1 MGTAE
6 WVTARGSQNGLW
18 PSGSSSMRANPADGG
33 CYAALTDG
41 SRRLTCRLRAACR
54 RSSAT
59 SVVAGSEGLHVTACH
74 IRQSPIRGGPIV
86 FSHSKARSPGAPQR
100 GAIPIRSAHT
110 HGFRVPA
117 RAIRPL
123 AVIVGCAAAVTIT
136 GCKPGALTGA
146 SSSSAPSAATAT
158 ATGGSG
164 QVASSAASAIAAMAS
179 NAPGVTSFVAELSIH
194 ASGRLAADLAGTGN
208 GESNPTPLIEVRTTV
223 PSGLE
228 AILAGNTAYLKIGAL
243 TQTAGKPWVQAPI
256 SGLEGSRGANLAPMI
271 QKLQASNPLA
281 QTQMFA
287 ASTNVRESGTPMLSG
302 VRTTEYSGSYGLE
315 AGLARLA
322 PSQQAGRRG
331 GGVAPGTAALCGAPR
346 HGGRAPAARGG
357 RPGRPVRAKPSDA
370 RPSPPVP

>member
-1 MGTAE
+1 
-6 WVTARGSQNGLW
+6 
-18 PSGSSSMRANPADGG
+18 
-33 CYAALTDG
+33 
-41 SRRLTCRLRAACR
+41 
-54 RSSAT
+54 
-59 SVVAGSEGLHVTACH
+59 
-74 IRQSPIRGGPIV
+74 V

-146 SSSSAPSAATAT
+146 SSSSTPSAATAT
-158 ATGGSG
+158 ATGGSA

-194 ASGRLAADLAGTGN
+194 ASGRLAADLAGTVYEETQPN
-208 GESNPTPLIEVRTTV
+208 PLIEVRTTV

-243 TQTAGKPWVQAPI
+243 TQIAGKPWVQAPI
-256 SGLEGSRGANLAPMI
+256 SGLEGSTGANLAPMI
-271 QKLQASNPLA
+271 QQLQASNPLA

-322 PSQQAGRRG
+322 PSQQAGLRSDMESSGITATRFTVWVDSKNQVRRISLVETG
-331 GGVAPGTAALCGAPR
+331 KSTKINIVLVIVSVNQLVQIQLPPASEVVGATGITSTPTPAMSATPTMPAVASTPT
-346 HGGRAPAARGG
+346 
-357 RPGRPVRAKPSDA
+357 PVTSTPTPVTSSV
-370 RPSPPVP
+370 PSPLPTNQPHHW